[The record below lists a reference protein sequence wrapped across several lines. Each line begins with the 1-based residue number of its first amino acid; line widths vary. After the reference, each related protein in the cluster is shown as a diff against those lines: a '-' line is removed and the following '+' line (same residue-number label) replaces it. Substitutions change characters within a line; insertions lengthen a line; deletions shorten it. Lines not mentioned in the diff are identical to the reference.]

1 MDLIAFL
8 KNSCI
13 QNHREL
19 WKLFCMCWMSLW
31 TLLVFVCSCMS
42 PIKWKSPRGTSP
54 TRTTRASR
62 RKRRSNG
69 RKRQRKSSDCS
80 PTPGQCRRPRV
91 CHQVINVHAL
101 LSGSEHV
108 IFGFF
113 DFVIPV
119 VLRFHLRMILLRN
132 FRTCNFYCRLTKL
145 VLFLHSTLLHVL
157 YTCTK

>member
-1 MDLIAFL
+1 MPVNCSYATNAFNYLLTPIKSNILDVILELKKALFWFLENCLLMDLIAFL

-91 CHQVINVHAL
+91 CHQV
-101 LSGSEHV
+101 
-108 IFGFF
+108 
-113 DFVIPV
+113 
-119 VLRFHLRMILLRN
+119 
-132 FRTCNFYCRLTKL
+132 
-145 VLFLHSTLLHVL
+145 
-157 YTCTK
+157 

>member
-1 MDLIAFL
+1 M
-8 KNSCI
+8 
-13 QNHREL
+13 E
-19 WKLFCMCWMSLW
+19 
-31 TLLVFVCSCMS
+31 TLLHVLNEFVDTACFCVQLYVPNKVEIPERYIPDSDDES
-42 PIKWKSPRGTSP
+42 VTEEEKIKREEKAEKIKRLLTNSRSVSQ
-54 TRTTRASR
+54 AS
-62 RKRRSNG
+62 SV
-69 RKRQRKSSDCS
+69 SSS
-80 PTPGQCRRPRV
+80 LGV
-91 CHQVINVHAL
+91 VINVHAL